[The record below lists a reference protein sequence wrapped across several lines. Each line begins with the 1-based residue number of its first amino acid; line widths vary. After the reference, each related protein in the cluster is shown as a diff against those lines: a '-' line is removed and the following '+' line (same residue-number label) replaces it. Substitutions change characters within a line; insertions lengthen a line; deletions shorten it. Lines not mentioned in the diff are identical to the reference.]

1 MNTFTFTRNG
11 EWKIHWHSPSGL
23 SRYLIGEPTVFL
35 LALLGPLAVERIE
48 MTRNCLLKLL
58 ENISKAWEVLSPMTL
73 RRRENEII
81 SVRSTNPEGADD
93 TSRSF
98 GDFYHYLLT
107 CSWPLLLLQLT
118 AAFFLLNALFGLT
131 YYAIGGI
138 ANARKGSF
146 ADVFFFSIETMTT
159 IGYGRLIPVTLTA
172 HILMSLEA
180 LSGLM
185 GFALMTGIAFTKFSR
200 PIVRVRFSR
209 NAVISKRDGIPSLM
223 FRLANTR
230 ANQIVEARVH
240 ALFARA
246 DVTLEGENVWRF
258 SDLELSRYR
267 NGTFRHSW
275 TVIHPITPDS
285 PLYGSS
291 PESLERAFGE
301 IVVSLTGIDGVF
313 MQTVYARH
321 SYLARDVI
329 YGARLSDVMIREPQ
343 GGFAIDYRKFD
354 NIDRTE
360 TPIWERQLA

>member
-1 MNTFTFTRNG
+1 MNF
-11 EWKIHWHSPSGL
+11 
-23 SRYLIGEPTVFL
+23 
-35 LALLGPLAVERIE
+35 
-48 MTRNCLLKLL
+48 
-58 ENISKAWEVLSPMTL
+58 
-73 RRRENEII
+73 RRKDDQII

-107 CSWPLLLLQLT
+107 CSWPSLLVQVA
-118 AAFFLLNALFGLT
+118 AAFFLLNAAFGVA
-131 YYAIGGI
+131 YYDTGGI

-146 ADVFFFSIETMTT
+146 TDVFFFSIETMTT

-180 LSGLM
+180 LSALM
-185 GFALMTGIAFTKFSR
+185 GFALITGIAFAKFSR

-209 NAVISKRDGIPSLM
+209 HAVISKRDGVPSLM
-223 FRLANTR
+223 FRLANMR
-230 ANQIVEARVH
+230 ANQIVEAQVH
-240 ALFARA
+240 VLFARA
-246 DVTLEGENVWRF
+246 GATAEGENVWRF
-258 SDLELSRYR
+258 SDLKLSRYR

-275 TVIHPITPDS
+275 TVIHPITPTS

-291 PESLERAFGE
+291 PESLEKTFGE

-321 SYLARDVI
+321 SYLARDLI

-343 GGFAIDYRKFD
+343 GGFAIDYSKFD
-354 NIDRTE
+354 SVDPTE
-360 TPIWERQLA
+360 APIWEA